1 MFLCLITCLSRS
13 GIGIFSMSQDFLE
26 IWAEVPLIPGLFRSG
41 FFLYLNTALFAFRP
55 VVLETVVTAVYVG
68 LAVPIFGTLSGTFGT
83 FSGTFGTLLGTTF
96 WQLAGNQYQHFTYC
110 ARSGCLSLV
119 RFPITLAMDERQ
131 LYDFGANV
139 CFA

>member
-83 FSGTFGTLLGTTF
+83 FSGTFGTLSGTA
-96 WQLAGNQYQHFTYC
+96 LATCGKSVSKLYILCQIW
-110 ARSGCLSLV
+110 LSLTSA
-119 RFPITLAMDERQ
+119 FPNNTS
-131 LYDFGANV
+131 YG
-139 CFA
+139 